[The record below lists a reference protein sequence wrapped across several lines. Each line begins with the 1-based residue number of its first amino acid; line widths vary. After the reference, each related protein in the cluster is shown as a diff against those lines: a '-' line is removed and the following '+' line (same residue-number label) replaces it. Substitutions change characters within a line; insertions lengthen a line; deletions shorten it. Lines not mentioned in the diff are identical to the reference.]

1 MKWRFFK
8 FSSDCI
14 FAHEENLREN
24 LYKKSEYKKHLFLN
38 FFQKGFY
45 IYGNRCQFSHSLK
58 QKKILKTKKHRI
70 FHIKIIYM
78 NKKFILWKRRIN

>member
-1 MKWRFFK
+1 MKIFT
-8 FSSDCI
+8 DCI

-45 IYGNRCQFSHSLK
+45 IYGNRCQFSLSLK

-70 FHIKIIYM
+70 KRIKTLVPY
-78 NKKFILWKRRIN
+78 KKNI